1 MSSAFDQDLLSKLPG
16 LTIRGTGAGLA
27 SQNTATHLIVC
38 QFNQYEVVLAVT
50 DDNRVVGVAEVREK
64 KDFRSVQQ
72 KIASAGHF
80 DVERYVN
87 E

>member
-1 MSSAFDQDLLSKLPG
+1 M
-16 LTIRGTGAGLA
+16 TVRGTGTGPQQQ
-27 SQNTATHLIVC
+27 SPATRLLVC
-38 QFNQYEVVLAVT
+38 HFDPYEVVLAVT
-50 DDNRVVGVAEVREK
+50 DDNRLVGVVEVREK

-80 DVERYVN
+80 DVERYIN